1 MTKEHS
7 ITTRLILNFLIMS
20 IIGIAVILIIYV
32 LYSRGEGRD
41 YSLFTYMLIS
51 LIFYKTYMPY
61 IISLSVYFAFFKA
74 SSYLF

>member
-1 MTKEHS
+1 MKKEHS

-41 YSLFTYMLIS
+41 YSLFTYSHFIS
-51 LIFYKTYMPY
+51 KYAL
-61 IISLSVYFAFFKA
+61 LS
-74 SSYLF
+74 